1 MTMITLME
9 IFYAFGVL
17 FVSCELGQRINIA
30 FYECLKIIDQFNWY
44 RLPAEIQQML
54 PLIINFAQLPV
65 DIKCFGS
72 VACDREMFKY
82 VSVS

>member
-17 FVSCELGQRINIA
+17 FVSCEL
-30 FYECLKIIDQFNWY
+30 IDQFNWY